1 MDVDTARIHL
11 GALVGDPRLVIVT
24 GKGGTGKTS
33 VSLLVGLLAQRAGL
47 RPLVVHVDDA
57 ARQHPEVRAVTL
69 RPEAVMLEY
78 LETHGFGALAG
89 RLVQAGVLDAVAT
102 AIPGIRDLLL
112 LAKVKQLVNAATL
125 DLVILDAPASGHA
138 LSLLSSPEGL
148 ADIATNGPIAQQSAE
163 VIELLGDHDT
173 TGALVVTIPEETPI
187 AETRELLEALP
198 TRADINVLSV
208 VVNQMP
214 QRPPAGSARAGSREA
229 VAAHYLEQRWSLAA
243 GALDDARE
251 VLGERV
257 FMLPHLDVVPQSH
270 LPDALAD
277 RLEQVEP

>member
-1 MDVDTARIHL
+1 MDVDTARIRL

-24 GKGGTGKTS
+24 GKGGTGKTT
-33 VSLLVGLLAQRAGL
+33 VSLLVGLLAERAGL

-57 ARQHPEVRAVTL
+57 PRQHPEVRAVTL

-148 ADIATNGPIAQQSAE
+148 ADIASDGPIAQQSAE

-214 QRPPAGSARAGSREA
+214 LAPPAGSARPGSREA
-229 VAAHYLEQRWSLAA
+229 TAASYLRQRWALAQTQLE
-243 GALDDARE
+243 GARD
-251 VLGERV
+251 VLGARSFV
-257 FMLPHLDVVPQSH
+257 LPHLDLVPH
-270 LPDALAD
+270 GHFLDALAD
-277 RLEQVEP
+277 HLEQVEP